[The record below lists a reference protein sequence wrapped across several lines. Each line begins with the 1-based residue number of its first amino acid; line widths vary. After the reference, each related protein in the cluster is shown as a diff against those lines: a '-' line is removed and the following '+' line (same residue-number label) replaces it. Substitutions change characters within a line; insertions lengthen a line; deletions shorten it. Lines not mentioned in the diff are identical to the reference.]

1 METRF
6 GASAPY
12 TVGVEEEF
20 QLLDPETLALA
31 PLIGDVLA
39 DSGPGDEDLI
49 TSELSSS
56 CLEMRSPVY
65 RSVSELA
72 DELPGL
78 RRRVR
83 GLAKGGGA
91 RLAAAGTHPF
101 SDPSDGPVS
110 EGDHYRRVEEEMG
123 WIARTQAIYGL
134 HVHVA
139 VPDKEGAMRAVAAL
153 ARQVP
158 LLIALSANSPFWRGQ
173 DTRLASTR
181 IKIFDLFPRSGLPPA
196 FRTWSEFEGHVERL
210 VQAGSIPDY
219 TWCWWDVR
227 PHPKFGT
234 VEVRVLDAQTDPA
247 RTSALAALVQCIVAR
262 ASGEDAAPEDPLLT
276 SENKWR
282 ATRHGLDAALY
293 DFASGR
299 ATGARDVA
307 RALVDGLRPIS
318 RDLGC
323 EEELEGVLEIVDA
336 GTGAERQR
344 AVFAEHRSLEKV
356 VEHTLGLVRGQNH
369 R

>member
-1 METRF
+1 METSF

-20 QLLDPETLALA
+20 QLVDPGTLGLA

-39 DSGPGDEDLI
+39 ARRPGDEDLA

-65 RSVSELA
+65 GSVSKLA
-72 DELPGL
+72 AGLPGL
-78 RRRVR
+78 RRHAKA
-83 GLAKGGGA
+83 LAERGGA

-110 EGDHYRRVEEEMG
+110 EGEHYRKVEEEMG
-123 WIARTQAIYGL
+123 WVARTQAIYGL

-139 VPDKEGAMRAVAAL
+139 VPDAEAAVRAVGAL
-153 ARQVP
+153 AREVP
-158 LLIALSANSPFWRGQ
+158 LFIALSANSPFWRGQ

-196 FRTWSEFEGHVERL
+196 FRDWGEFEGHVEKL
-210 VQAGSIPDY
+210 VAAGSIPDY

-227 PHPKFGT
+227 PHPRFGT
-234 VEVRVLDAQTDPA
+234 VEVRVLDAQTEPW
-247 RTSALAALVQCIVAR
+247 RTASLTALVQCTVVGAT
-262 ASGEDAAPEDPLLT
+262 EDYRAPEDPLLIA
-276 SENKWR
+276 ENKWR
-282 ATRHGLDAALY
+282 ATRYGLDATFH

-299 ATGARDVA
+299 TTGAGKMT
-307 RALVDGLRPIS
+307 RALVEELRPIS
-318 RDLGC
+318 QDLRC
-323 EEELEGVLEIVDA
+323 EDELVGVLEILDRGSGADA
-336 GTGAERQR
+336 QRTILRERGLMQ
-344 AVFAEHRSLEKV
+344 SV
-356 VEHTLGLVRGQNH
+356 VEGLVRGTA
-369 R
+369 

>member
-1 METRF
+1 METNF

-12 TVGVEEEF
+12 TVGIEEEF
-20 QLLDPETLALA
+20 QLVAPGSLGLA
-31 PLIGDVLA
+31 PLIDSVLGA
-39 DSGPGDEDLI
+39 AEPGDEDLV

-56 CLEMRSPVY
+56 CVETRSPVY

-72 DELPGL
+72 AALPGM
-78 RRRVR
+78 RRRVKD
-83 GLAKGGGA
+83 LAEKGGA
-91 RLAAAGTHPF
+91 LLAAAGAHPF

-110 EGDHYRRVEEEMG
+110 GGEHYRKVEEEMG
-123 WIARTQAIYGL
+123 WVARTQAIYGL

-139 VPDKEGAMRAVAAL
+139 VPDEEAAIRAVGSL
-153 ARQVP
+153 AKSVP

-196 FRTWSEFEGHVERL
+196 FRSWGEFEGHVEKL
-210 VQAGSIPDY
+210 VAAGSIPDH

-227 PHPKFGT
+227 PHPRFGT

-247 RTSALAALVQCIVAR
+247 RTAALAALVQCLVA
-262 ASGEDAAPEDPLLT
+262 GAAGDESLPEDPLFVG
-276 SENKWR
+276 ENKWR
-282 ATRHGLDAALY
+282 ATRYGLDATFH
-293 DFASGR
+293 DFSSGR
-299 ATGARDVA
+299 DTGAREEA
-307 RALVDGLRPIS
+307 RALVERLGPLS

-323 EEELEGVLEIVDA
+323 EEELGGVLEIVRG

-344 AVFAEHRSLEKV
+344 AVFAESGSLKSV
-356 VEHTLGLVRGQNH
+356 VERTLDVAPA
-369 R
+369 